1 MSNPTI
7 LEETSI
13 PMHTVKEALAAN
25 QKQGELNFRAN
36 KTLEYLNQMPVLKKK
51 DAEKLAAELT
61 KLEIPR
67 MKEMHVHKLVDIRP
81 TSMEELKSVLSAY
94 TITISKENLEKIF
107 EVLNKT

>member
-7 LEETSI
+7 LEETSV
-13 PMHTVKEALAAN
+13 PMHVVKESLAAN

-36 KTLEYLNQMPVLKKK
+36 KTLEYLNQVPLLKKK
-51 DAEKLAAELT
+51 DADKLVAELQ

-67 MKEMHVHKLVDIRP
+67 MKEMHVHKLVDTKP
-81 TSMEELKSVLSAY
+81 ATMEELKSVLSAY
-94 TITISKENLEKIF
+94 TITVSKENLEKIF